1 MKVLIA
7 PDKFKGSL
15 TAGQVCR
22 AVEEGLSGMPDAPEI
37 VKLPLA
43 DGGEGSL
50 EAVWQPLSL
59 ERVTLTVNDP
69 LFRPVPAFYGR
80 AGESAYIE
88 MAVASGLQLLAKEER
103 DPLKTSSFGT
113 GELMADALKKGV
125 KNIYLF
131 AGGSAT
137 NDAGLGMAAALG
149 YRFADSNG
157 RELPPVGASLEHLT
171 YIYPPERD
179 LPKNIRIILLT
190 DVDSPLYGP
199 KGAAMIYAAQ
209 KGADAAAVE
218 RLERGL
224 RRFAQV
230 TGKVFGRRVARI
242 PGSGAAGG
250 LGAGAML
257 FFNAQAGSGVERIL
271 EWTAFDAHLGDCDM
285 VISGEGAVD
294 EQTLTGKVV
303 HGVARRCRRMK
314 KTLVLVCGRSRLS
327 ADLLQKHL
335 GVRLCIPL
343 TENSDRDE
351 EAMHH
356 AYRLLVRRAGALWE
370 TVQAE
375 IKNKKYKI

>member
-7 PDKFKGSL
+7 PDKFKGTL
-15 TAGQVCR
+15 TALQVCH

-37 VKLPLA
+37 IRLPLA

-50 EAVWQPLSL
+50 AALWEPLSL
-59 ERVTLTVNDP
+59 NRVTLTVRDP
-69 LFRPVPAFYGR
+69 LLRPVPAFYGR

-88 MAVASGLQLLAKEER
+88 MAVASGLQLLTKEER

-113 GELMADALKKGV
+113 GQLIADALEKGAR
-125 KNIYLF
+125 NIYLF

-149 YRFADSNG
+149 YRFTDSGG
-157 RELPPVGASLEHLT
+157 RELPPVGASLAHLAH
-171 YIYPPERD
+171 IHPPVRNR
-179 LPKNIRIILLT
+179 PGNSRFFLLV
-190 DVDSPLYGP
+190 DVDSPLHGAT
-199 KGAAMIYAAQ
+199 GAARVYAAQ

-230 TGKVFGRRVARI
+230 AEKAFGRRVARI

-257 FFNAQAGSGVERIL
+257 FLNAQAGSGVERIL
-271 EWTAFDAHLGDCDM
+271 EWSAFDEHLGVCDM
-285 VISGEGAVD
+285 VISGEGRLD
-294 EQTLTGKVV
+294 EQSLRGKVV

-314 KTLVLVCGRSRLS
+314 KPLALICGRSLLGAEEARKSLS
-327 ADLLQKHL
+327 ARIVMTL
-335 GVRLCIPL
+335 R
-343 TENSDRDE
+343 TENIGEE
-351 EAMHH
+351 EAMRH
-356 AYRLLVRRAGALWE
+356 AYELLARRAGALWE

-375 IKNKKYKI
+375 VKNKK